1 MIAAKLRERSQND
14 RIETGIIIGILV
26 LSVIIGIIVGRQ
38 EEWISPRNFTAG
50 YMVGSLTSII
60 ILFSIYR
67 FISFIAEKLDKKRP
81 VQ

>member
-1 MIAAKLRERSQND
+1 MSQNN
-14 RIETGIIIGILV
+14 RIETGIIITILA

-38 EEWISPRNFTAG
+38 ENLVAPRNFTAG

-67 FISFIAEKLDKKRP
+67 SISFIAKMLDKKRS
-81 VQ
+81 V

>member
-1 MIAAKLRERSQND
+1 MIAAKLKEMSQND
-14 RIETGIIIGILV
+14 RIETGIIVAILA

-38 EEWISPRNFTAG
+38 EEWIAPRNFTAG

-67 FISFIAEKLDKKRP
+67 SISIIAKMLDKKRS
-81 VQ
+81 V